1 MGRRLIL
8 RTISKTLESGLLPE
22 TVRDDFPILR
32 QTVRGKPLTYLDNA
46 ATAQK
51 PQVVLDAMD
60 AYYREQNAN
69 IHRGVHYLSQVATE
83 EYDQTRE
90 LVRGFL
96 NAREAAE
103 IIFTKGCTEAINLVA
118 SGLFGSLSTAGAILV
133 STMEHHSNIVPWQLA
148 AERSGG
154 QVVPIPITDEG
165 EIELDSYLNLLKS
178 TRPALVAIKHV
189 CNALGTINP
198 IQWMIQQAHAYG
210 ALVLVDGAQAGP
222 HIPVD
227 VQDLDADFYTLSCHK
242 MYAPTGVG
250 VLYGKRALLEA
261 LPPYQGGGD
270 MIRTVSFE
278 GTTYAPIPAKFE
290 AGTPNIAG
298 VIGLGRA
305 ISWISEG
312 GVLSAKCEVRSAES
326 GAPGRNRSESGTP
339 NSELA
344 HLRTSHSELRTSN
357 SSLHLVHAHEVAL
370 ARMAEER
377 LREIPGVR
385 IIGGSKEKA
394 GIVSFT
400 LDNAHPH
407 DIGTIL
413 DSEGIAI
420 RAGHHCCMP
429 LMKRLALPATARA
442 SFALYNTVEEVERLV
457 AGVRKVQEMFG

>member
-1 MGRRLIL
+1 M
-8 RTISKTLESGLLPE
+8 SKTLEAGLLPE
-22 TVRDDFPILR
+22 TIRNDFPILR
-32 QTVRGKPLTYLDNA
+32 QTVRGRPLTYLDSA

-51 PQVVLDAMD
+51 PQAVIDAMD

-69 IHRGVHYLSQVATE
+69 IHRGVHYLSQVATA
-83 EYDQTRE
+83 EYDKSRE
-90 LVRGFL
+90 LVRGFV
-96 NAREAAE
+96 NARETAE

-118 SGLFGSLSTAGAILV
+118 SGVFGSLAPAGTILV

-154 QVVPIPITDEG
+154 KVVPIPITDDG

-198 IQWMIQQAHAYG
+198 LPWIIQQAHAYG

-222 HIPVD
+222 HIPID

-270 MIRTVSFE
+270 MIRTVAFE
-278 GTTYAPIPAKFE
+278 GTTYAEIPAKFE

-298 VIGLGRA
+298 VIGLGKA
-305 ISWISEG
+305 IEWILEVGGPRVEG
-312 GVLSAKCEVRSAES
+312 EVRSEKA
-326 GAPGRNRSESGTP
+326 GAPSQHRSARRTLD
-339 NSELA
+339 SELSA
-344 HLRTSHSELRTSN
+344 LPPPTSPLD
-357 SSLHLVHAHEVAL
+357 LVHAHEVAL
-370 ARMAEER
+370 ATLAESR
-377 LREIPGVR
+377 LKQIPGVQV
-385 IIGGSKEKA
+385 IGGAKEKA

-400 LDNAHPH
+400 LENAHPH

-429 LMKRLALPATARA
+429 LMKRLGLPATARA
-442 SFALYNTVEEVERLV
+442 SFALYNTLEEVERL
-457 AGVRKVQEMFG
+457 AEAVRKVQEIFA